1 MKNFLLPISIIIA
14 AIIIA
19 LGLGHLASEIRI
31 AQMCSDFDNT
41 GGFIAKTMGA
51 FSPEES
57 EKLIEMMKVCLIHH
71 PVLPKE
77 IF

>member
-19 LGLGHLASEIRI
+19 FGLGHLASEIRI

-41 GGFIAKTMGA
+41 GGFIIQTMG
-51 FSPEES
+51 EE
-57 EKLIEMMKVCLIHH
+57 KVKEMMKVCLTHH
-71 PVLPKE
+71 PVLLKE
-77 IF
+77 LF